1 VKVKA
6 PKKKAGGGGA
16 ISSTARSLR
25 RETGLWRGGK
35 TLLKMNQQGGF
46 DCPGCAWPEPSPDHR
61 PRLEFCENGAKA
73 LAEEA
78 TRARATPE
86 LLDRSIDELR
96 RLSDYELGHL
106 GRLTQPMVKRAD
118 DDRYRAIEW
127 DDALALI
134 GDTLRRLDSP
144 DQAVF
149 YTSGRTSNEAAFL
162 YQLFGRLYGTNN
174 FPDCSNMCHESS
186 GVGLSQVIGVGK
198 GTVSL
203 EDFDHADAIFVIG
216 QNPGT
221 NHPRMLT
228 TLREA
233 ARRGCTIVSINPL
246 REPGLVKFS
255 HPQKVRDLVGGGT
268 ALAREFLQ
276 VRVGGDLAL
285 LQAMVKEVLEAEE
298 ARPGEILD
306 HAFIREQTTGFDE
319 LAAAIG
325 ATDWGLLLD
334 ESGISRDAIRR
345 AAEIYIGADRVIV
358 CWAMGITQHKHSVAT
373 IQEVANLLLLRGNM
387 GRQGAGACPVR
398 GHSNVQ
404 GDRTVGIDHRPKDA
418 FLDALGAAVGFE
430 PPRQHGVDSV
440 GAIDAMLD
448 GSARVFVSMGGN
460 FYSAS
465 PDTDA
470 VGRALESLRL
480 TVHVSTK
487 LNRAHLYP
495 GEASLILPC
504 LGRSERDEQAGGPQ
518 FVTVE
523 DSMSMVHA
531 SQGALPPASPHLR
544 SEPAIVCG
552 IARAT
557 LGEGGPIDWEAMAGD
572 YAGVRSLIETVVPGF
587 DGYEVRA
594 QQPGGF
600 QLPNGARDRDFTAVG
615 GRAKF
620 TVHEVPRLA
629 LPAGQLR
636 LMTLRSHDQYNT
648 TIYGLDDRYRGVY
661 GGRRVIFV
669 NPEEIT
675 ALGLEPRQL
684 VDLTSIADDGE
695 RVARGFTLLPYD
707 LPRGAAGAYFP
718 EDNVLVPR
726 SSVADG
732 SRTPTSKSIVIRISP
747 AAPTE

>member
-1 VKVKA
+1 MKVKA

-16 ISSTARSLR
+16 ISSTARFLR

-35 TLLKMNQQGGF
+35 TLLKMNQQDGF

-61 PRLEFCENGAKA
+61 SRLEFCENGAKA

-78 TRARATPE
+78 TKKRATPE
-86 LLDRSIDELR
+86 RLDRSIDELR
-96 RLSDYELGHL
+96 GLSDYELGHL
-106 GRLTQPMVKRAD
+106 GRLTHPMVKRPG

-127 DDALALI
+127 DEALALV
-134 GDTLRRLDSP
+134 GDSLRGLDEP

-186 GVGLSQVIGVGK
+186 GVGMSQVIGVGK

-255 HPQKVRDLVGGGT
+255 HPQKVGDLLGGGV
-268 ALAREFLQ
+268 ALAREYLQ

-285 LQAMVKEVLEAEE
+285 LQAIIKELLEAEE
-298 ARPGEILD
+298 ARPGELLD
-306 HAFIREQTTGFDE
+306 HEFIREQTTGFDE
-319 LAAAIG
+319 MAAAIG

-334 ESGISRDAIRR
+334 ESGVSRDAIRR
-345 AAEIYIGADRVIV
+345 AAEIYAGAERVII
-358 CWAMGITQHKHSVAT
+358 CWAMGITQHKHAVAT
-373 IQEVANLLLLRGNM
+373 IQEVVNLLLLRGNI

-418 FLDALGAAVGFE
+418 FLDALGAAVGFD
-430 PPRQHGVDSV
+430 PPRQHGLDSV

-448 GSARVFVSMGGN
+448 GRARAFVSMGGN

-465 PDTDA
+465 PDTEA
-470 VGRALESLRL
+470 VGRALEGLAL

-531 SQGALPPASPHLR
+531 SRGALPPASPALR

-557 LGEGGPIDWEAMAGD
+557 LGEGGPVNWEALAGD
-572 YAGVRSLIETVVPGF
+572 YAGVRALIEQVVPGF
-587 DGYEVRA
+587 TDYEERA
-594 QQPGGF
+594 QRPGGF
-600 QLPNGARDRDFTAVG
+600 QLPNGARERDFSAVG
-615 GRAKF
+615 GRARF
-620 TVHEVPRLA
+620 AAHEVPRLA
-629 LPAGQLR
+629 LPDGQLR

-661 GGRRVIFV
+661 GGRRVVFA
-669 NPEEIT
+669 NPDDI
-675 ALGLEPRQL
+675 AGLGLEPGQR
-684 VDLTSIADDGE
+684 VNITSLADDGE
-695 RVARGFTLLPYD
+695 RTARGFTLLPYD
-707 LPRGAAGAYFP
+707 LPRGSAGAYFP
-718 EDNVLVPR
+718 EANVLVPR
-726 SSVADG
+726 ASVADG
-732 SRTPTSKSIVIRISP
+732 SRTPTSKSIVIRLSA
-747 AAPTE
+747 AAPAD

>member
-1 VKVKA
+1 MKVKA

-16 ISSTARSLR
+16 ISSTARFLR

-78 TRARATPE
+78 TRKRATPE
-86 LLDRSIDELR
+86 LLDQSIDELR

-106 GRLTQPMVKRAD
+106 GRLTHPMVKRPG

-134 GDTLRRLDSP
+134 GDTLRGVDSP
-144 DQAVF
+144 DEAVF

-228 TLREA
+228 TLRET

-255 HPQKVRDLVGGGT
+255 HPQKVGDLFGGGT

-285 LQAMVKEVLEAEE
+285 LQAIIKEVLEAED
-298 ARPGEILD
+298 AKPGQVLD
-306 HAFIREQTTGFDE
+306 HDFIREQTTGFE
-319 LAAAIG
+319 EMAAAIG

-345 AAEIYIGADRVIV
+345 AAEIYIGAERVII
-358 CWAMGITQHKHSVAT
+358 CWAMGLTQHKHSVAT
-373 IQEVANLLLLRGNM
+373 IQEVVNLLLLRGNM

-404 GDRTVGIDHRPKDA
+404 GDRTVGIDHRPNDA
-418 FLDALGAAVGFE
+418 FLDALGAAVGFD

-470 VGRALESLRL
+470 VGRALESQRL
-480 TVHVSTK
+480 TVHVLTK

-495 GEASLILPC
+495 GESSLILPC

-531 SQGALPPASPHLR
+531 SQGRLPPASAHLR

-572 YAGVRSLIETVVPGF
+572 YAGIRTLIEKVVPGF
-587 DGYEVRA
+587 ADYDNRA

-600 QLPNGARDRDFTAVG
+600 QLPNGARDRDFSAVG

-620 TVHEVPRLA
+620 TVHEVPRLG
-629 LPAGQLR
+629 LPDGQLW

-661 GGRRVIFV
+661 GGRRVVFV
-669 NPEEIT
+669 NPEEIA
-675 ALGLEPRQL
+675 ALGLQPRQL

-718 EDNVLVPR
+718 EANVLVPR

-732 SRTPTSKSIVIRISP
+732 SRTPTSKSIVIRLSA